1 MMNPKDIIIALLDE
15 LTENE
20 LITILAFI
28 TTTIKKV

>member
-1 MMNPKDIIIALLDE
+1 MMNLKSIIIGLLDE

-28 TTTIKKV
+28 TTIKKV